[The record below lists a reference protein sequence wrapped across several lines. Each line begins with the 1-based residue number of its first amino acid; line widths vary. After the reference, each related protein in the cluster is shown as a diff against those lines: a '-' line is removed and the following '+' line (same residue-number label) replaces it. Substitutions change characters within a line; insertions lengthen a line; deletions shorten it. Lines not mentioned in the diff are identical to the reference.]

1 MSSIIENQ
9 RKSYIAQSMDNARRL
24 ADSLAN
30 LSEAQAA
37 TIIAVVAKESKTP
50 VDIILQG
57 EQGDEIEAYSIAD
70 GILPRASGSYSW
82 STYAGCVFSVELA

>member
-1 MSSIIENQ
+1 MSSIVDNQ
-9 RKSYIAQSMDNARRL
+9 KRSFQAQAMDNARRL

-37 TIIAVVAKESKTP
+37 TIIAVVARESKTP
-50 VDIILQG
+50 IDIILQG
-57 EQGDEIEAYSIAD
+57 EQGDEVEAYSIAD
-70 GILPRASGSYSW
+70 GILPRATGSYSW